1 MPMTTDTDL
10 LESVLTKTTALVK
23 GVRSDQGSL
32 PTPCPGYDVQTLVN
46 HIVSWVRKFAETATD
61 APTDGDPSVFVA
73 GPDAAEQCAEAA
85 ARAIA
90 GFRSGPDDRPVHML
104 SSALPASM
112 VVGMMLMEYVGH
124 GWDLA
129 TATGQPVPYSDDEA
143 EAALAAG
150 HATLKPE
157 YRGADKT
164 FGPELEPPTDAT
176 SVERLVAFLGRDPR
190 AKAFPVD

>member
-1 MPMTTDTDL
+1 MSKETDL
-10 LESVLTKTTALVK
+10 LESVLSKTTTLVA
-23 GVRSDQGSL
+23 GVRPDQASS

-46 HIVSWVRKFAETATD
+46 HIVGWLRTFAATATD
-61 APTDGDPSVFVA
+61 SPSDEDPAAFRVGDDPA
-73 GPDAAEQCAEAA
+73 GQCAEAA
-85 ARAIA
+85 ERAVA
-90 GFRSGPDDRPVHML
+90 GFRSGPDDRPVQM
-104 SSALPASM
+104 SSTLPASM

-157 YRGADKT
+157 YRGPDKT
-164 FGPELEPPTDAT
+164 FGFELEPPADAT
-176 SVERLVAFLGRDPR
+176 AVERLVAFLGRNPR
-190 AKAFPVD
+190 PS

>member
-1 MPMTTDTDL
+1 MSTTIDL
-10 LESVLTKTTALVK
+10 LDSVLTKTTALVK
-23 GVRSDQGSL
+23 GVRLDQASS

-46 HIVSWVRKFAETATD
+46 HITGWLRSFAGTATD
-61 APTDGDPSVFVA
+61 SPTHEDPGAYAA
-73 GPDAAEQCAEAA
+73 GEDAAGQCAEAA
-85 ARAIA
+85 QRAVA
-90 GFRSGPDDRPVHML
+90 GFRSGPDDRPVHMM

-129 TATGQPVPYSDDEA
+129 TATGQPVPYSDEEA
-143 EAALAAG
+143 GAALDAG

-164 FGPELEPPTDAT
+164 FGPEVEPPADA
-176 SVERLVAFLGRDPR
+176 SAVERLVAFLGRQPR
-190 AKAFPVD
+190 PQA